1 MRKYSLSVRAA
12 APAAEETKLTIEDL
26 GLNAEMKAAQ
36 DERKAA
42 QEAVQAAQEKE
53 KAAQAAHR
61 GEEKAACLAAIE
73 AQAASLTDAEMLA
86 AQLVIEYLGHDVVL
100 TDAVEFSL
108 DDFEGTPCHVLL
120 LRNANDCYLAYSYD
134 TETVYCPSSK
144 GVWNYIGE
152 LNTEKD
158 RFTYLLCAVANTSR
172 VYVNNKETL
181 TRVEVAQINSVLS
194 PEESAADIM
203 EEVNAAQDALLK
215 AEQLTS
221 AEVEVKAAQIA
232 MERLEKDA
240 VLTNMV
246 ELSTELFITDDVTDD
261 LRGAVKPAAI

>member
-1 MRKYSLSVRAA
+1 
-12 APAAEETKLTIEDL
+12 
-26 GLNAEMKAAQ
+26 
-36 DERKAA
+36 
-42 QEAVQAAQEKE
+42 
-53 KAAQAAHR
+53 
-61 GEEKAACLAAIE
+61 
-73 AQAASLTDAEMLA
+73 MLA

-100 TDAVEFSL
+100 TNAVEFSL

-144 GVWNYIGE
+144 EVWNYIGE

-232 MERLEKDA
+232 MERLEKDV

>member
-1 MRKYSLSVRAA
+1 MR
-12 APAAEETKLTIEDL
+12 
-26 GLNAEMKAAQ
+26 GLIDEKVFPVGARRGARRGRNNAYHRGPGTECR
-36 DERKAA
+36 DEGGTG
-42 QEAVQAAQEKE
+42 
-53 KAAQAAHR
+53 

-144 GVWNYIGE
+144 EVWNYIGE

-181 TRVEVAQINSVLS
+181 TRVKVAQINSVLS

-221 AEVEVKAAQIA
+221 AEVEAKAAQIA